1 MNTSVQDQTVT
12 RKTLVVKLEA
22 AEVSARHAA
31 TVAEFARLARIP
43 GFRPGKAPADM
54 VLKRFGR
61 DIADEFK
68 QKVVTQAY
76 QSSLAEAKLDVLRLV
91 DAQPGELAAGQAA
104 EIRFTV
110 DVRPQ
115 FDLPAYDSLETE
127 IAPTEASEQEVE
139 QAIES
144 MRSERADFRVAD
156 RPSAKGDFVKLS
168 YEGTLDGK
176 PIADLSPDRP
186 IYGRAPQTWEEVE
199 GSQEGL
205 IPGLGSHL
213 AGLKAGEKRT
223 VAITFPAEFTALPA
237 LAGATADYAVE
248 VLEVR
253 ERVLPEI
260 DAEFLKSHQA
270 ESVDELRTNVRNS
283 LRMQKEYQNRSAQ
296 RRQVTEALVS
306 RVDFELPASLIDL
319 ETQDVLR
326 QFIEENM
333 RRGVPQEQFEKDK
346 KQLYDGA
353 RRAASAR
360 VKTQLILGRIADQEG
375 IKLNENDMNA
385 YIYRESMRSGI
396 SADKLV
402 KQLSKDPEQLRSM
415 QQNVILD
422 KTVEFLVSKAKVS
435 VKAPETS
442 NPSS

>member
-1 MNTSVQDQTVT
+1 VNTSVQDQTVT

-76 QSSLAEAKLDVLRLV
+76 QSGLAEAKLDVLRLV
-91 DAQPGELAAGQAA
+91 DAQPGELAADQPA

-127 IAPTEASEQEVE
+127 VASTEASEQEVE

-144 MRSERADFRVAD
+144 MRSERADFRIAD

-260 DAEFLKSHQA
+260 DTEFLKSHQA
-270 ESVDELRTNVRNS
+270 ESVEELRTNVRNS

-375 IKLNENDMNA
+375 IKMNENDMNA
-385 YIYRESMRSGI
+385 YIYRESMRSGT

-422 KTVEFLVSKAKVS
+422 KTVEFLVSKAKVT

>member
-76 QSSLAEAKLDVLRLV
+76 QSGLAEAKLDVLRLV
-91 DAQPGELAAGQAA
+91 DAQPGELAAGQPA

-127 IAPTEASEQEVE
+127 VAPTEASEQEVE

-306 RVDFELPASLIDL
+306 RVEFELPASLIDL

-353 RRAASAR
+353 RKAASAR

-396 SADKLV
+396 SADKFV
-402 KQLSKDPEQLRSM
+402 KQLSKHPEQLRSM

-422 KTVEFLVSKAKVS
+422 KTVEFLVSKAKVT

>member
-76 QSSLAEAKLDVLRLV
+76 QSGLAEAKLDVLRLV
-91 DAQPGELAAGQAA
+91 DAQPGELAAGQPA

-110 DVRPQ
+110 DLRPQ
-115 FDLPAYDSLETE
+115 FDLPAYDGLETE
-127 IAPTEASEQEVE
+127 VAPTEATDQEVD

-205 IPGLGSHL
+205 IPGLGRQL

-223 VAITFPAEFTALPA
+223 VAIAFPAEFPSLPA

-253 ERVLPEI
+253 ERVLPEL

-270 ESVDELRTNVRNS
+270 ESIDELRTNVRNS
-283 LRMQKEYQNRSAQ
+283 LRMQKEHQNRSAQ

-353 RRAASAR
+353 RKAASAR

-402 KQLSKDPEQLRSM
+402 KQLAKDPEQLRSL

>member
-1 MNTSVQDQTVT
+1 VNTSVQDQTVT

-76 QSSLAEAKLDVLRLV
+76 QSGLAEAKLDVLRLV
-91 DAQPGELAAGQAA
+91 DAQPGELAAGQPA

-127 IAPTEASEQEVE
+127 VAPTEASEQEVE

-306 RVDFELPASLIDL
+306 RVEFELPASLIDL

-353 RRAASAR
+353 RKAASAR

-396 SADKLV
+396 SADKFV
-402 KQLSKDPEQLRSM
+402 KQLSKHPEQLRSM

-422 KTVEFLVSKAKVS
+422 KTVEFLVSKAKVT

>member
-76 QSSLAEAKLDVLRLV
+76 QSGLAEAKLDVLRLV
-91 DAQPGELAAGQAA
+91 DAQPGELAADQPA

-127 IAPTEASEQEVE
+127 VASTAASEQEVE

-144 MRSERADFRVAD
+144 MRSERADFRIAD

-270 ESVDELRTNVRNS
+270 ESVEELRTNVRNS
-283 LRMQKEYQNRSAQ
+283 LRMQKEHQNRSAQ

-375 IKLNENDMNA
+375 IKMNENDMNA
-385 YIYRESMRSGI
+385 YIYRESMRSGT

-422 KTVEFLVSKAKVS
+422 KTVEFLVSKAKVT